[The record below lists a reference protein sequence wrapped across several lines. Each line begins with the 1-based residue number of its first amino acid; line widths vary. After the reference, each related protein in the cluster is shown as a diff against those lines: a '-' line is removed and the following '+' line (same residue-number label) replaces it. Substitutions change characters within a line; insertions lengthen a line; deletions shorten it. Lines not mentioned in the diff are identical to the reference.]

1 MTRRWFS
8 KLLSTAPIT
17 APLASKVLAEGG
29 ATSDLSLGQYNI
41 PVAGRAYPTPP
52 QNWHPDARNILEQN
66 GAKFY
71 STPKSEHYKFLETS
85 LRDINNYKRSAH
97 KILYPCQKI
106 HNCNPGYIPQSSGV
120 QQNKQRFRLRYQS
133 PGEKWARDRAV
144 KLWNLRRKTTLAEEW
159 EAAKNEIMEACSIE
173 I

>member
-71 STPKSEHYKFLETS
+71 SAPKSEHYKFLEHTLKQHLNRKHS
-85 LRDINNYKRSAH
+85 NCFSYFR
-97 KILYPCQKI
+97 KI
-106 HNCNPGYIPQSSGV
+106 HDCNPGYIPQVSAV
-120 QQNKQRFRLRYQS
+120 QHNKQRFRLRYQTW
-133 PGEKWARDRAV
+133 GQKWQRDQAI

-159 EAAKNEIMEACSIE
+159 EAAKTEIMEACSIE